1 MLVDRRVC
9 LLMAGSLALAGCGI
23 DTYEQRLGE
32 TRKYYAYLEKLDAN
46 LAPSWKEGPVEELR
60 VPLQFKNI
68 RKPPPTKNEQGE
80 TVEAEVDPR
89 QPNYLGLELPGLLA
103 TWETPLD
110 VVVDGQKQQRKG
122 YIYAVSNYSMFSSD
136 LATQAPEYTRS
147 LLGTISDR
155 LSLPPVELG
164 KGERETHPRA
174 KTDAY
179 TVPNNFEVYRFKS
192 DQLVVDGVPYTID
205 VYTHSVKDIQF
216 DLLLFLPV
224 GIDTQAKLIERVPL
238 MLERLKV
245 AAKKPPRAGA
255 GAKAAG
261 GGTPAPAQPATGF

>member
-1 MLVDRRVC
+1 MFADRRVC
-9 LLMAGSLALAGCGI
+9 YLMAGCLALAGCGI

-46 LAPSWKEGPVEELR
+46 LAPAWKDGPVEELR

-68 RKPPPTKNEQGE
+68 RKPPATKNEKGE
-80 TVEAEVDPR
+80 VVEAEVDPR
-89 QPNYLGLELPGLLA
+89 QPNYLGLELPGLLGA
-103 TWETPLD
+103 WETPLD
-110 VVVDGQKQQRKG
+110 VVVDGQKQKRNG

-147 LLGTISDR
+147 LLGTLSDR

-179 TVPNNFEVYRFKS
+179 TIPTNFDVYRFKS

-205 VYTHSVKDIQF
+205 VYAHTGQHLKDIQLN
-216 DLLLFLPV
+216 LLLFLPV
-224 GIDTQAKLIERVPL
+224 GIDTQAKLNERVPL

-245 AAKKPPRAGA
+245 VSKKPPRG
-255 GAKAAG
+255 GAKGSGPA
-261 GGTPAPAQPATGF
+261 APAQPATGF